1 MLCQRTWTSALA
13 RSLFVMLPSTRGWRG
28 YCARSKSR
36 RVHCVSAPCL
46 NQWWNRQTPVDPAGG
61 RKAAWL
67 FSAGNISLVFLT
79 QAQPSKAT
87 LDAACFLYQ
96 QQSQC
101 AWKTCPIGSLLIGY
115 ATAIWSS
122 MEWSSTSKSAT
133 PWELWDLIG
142 ERCVILNYALGGNW
156 GETSQHL
163 SLFFMTH
170 GKLIN

>member
-28 YCARSKSR
+28 DCARSAR
-36 RVHCVSAPCL
+36 RIMHCVTVPRL

-61 RKAAWL
+61 RKTAWL
-67 FSAGNISLVFLT
+67 FSAGNTSLVFFT
-79 QAQPSKAT
+79 QTQPSKAT

-101 AWKTCPIGSLLIGY
+101 AWKTCPIRSLLIGY
-115 ATAIWSS
+115 VSAT
-122 MEWSSTSKSAT
+122 STSMACRSTSNSAT

-142 ERCVILNYALGGNW
+142 ERCVIVNYALGGNW
-156 GETSQHL
+156 GKTSQHS
-163 SLFFMTH
+163 SLFSYDSWQV
-170 GKLIN
+170 N